1 MKIDAQ
7 ACFNN
12 KCNIID
18 ENKDEVGEA
27 RWKFCKV
34 LFNIDGWINGDIA
47 QMMINIMRSMMSMLT
62 LIDRSAH
69 IETGGM

>member
-7 ACFNN
+7 TCFNN

-27 RWKFCKV
+27 DENFVKSF
-34 LFNIDGWINGDIA
+34 
-47 QMMINIMRSMMSMLT
+47 
-62 LIDRSAH
+62 LILM
-69 IETGGM
+69 GG